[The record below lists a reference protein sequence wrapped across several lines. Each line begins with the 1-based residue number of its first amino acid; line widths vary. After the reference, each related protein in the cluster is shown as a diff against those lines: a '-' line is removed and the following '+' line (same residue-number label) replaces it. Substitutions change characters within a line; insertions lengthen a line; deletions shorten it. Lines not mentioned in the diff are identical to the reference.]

1 MEELEDA
8 GMRAALALGPG
19 TRLAVIDS
27 FVHRDG
33 VLYLAA
39 APAAVGHDGA
49 VDAAHLRRAKSAS
62 GAHVLAVHTSP
73 RAVERLCG
81 DDVPVPQQYETVL
94 NATLTAECDGLM
106 LRSGSAEII
115 LTRTEIRAALSRRQ
129 RLAQR
134 SADEGSASTR

>member
-1 MEELEDA
+1 MEELEDG
-8 GMRAALALGPG
+8 GMLAALALGPG

-33 VLYLAA
+33 TLYLAA
-39 APAAVGHDGA
+39 APAAVEQDGS
-49 VDAAHLRRAKSAS
+49 VDAAHLRTMKSPN

-73 RAVERLCG
+73 RAVTRLCG

-94 NATLTAECDGLM
+94 NATLIADCDGLM
-106 LRSGSAEII
+106 LRSGSAEIV

-134 SADEGSASTR
+134 AAGEGPASTR